1 MKNLKNG
8 VATLL
13 MLGATMGY
21 AQHKIELNHDHSKM
35 EMKAVELEFND
46 ENVANVYEHYEHIKN
61 DLVGSNP
68 GDAQK
73 GAVLLNEALEKVEG
87 SDAALSASQKIADT
101 DNLERQRK
109 AFSDLS
115 NEMETLLRG
124 KITSGKIYK
133 DFCPMAMNGGAYWLS
148 AIKDIRNPYY
158 GAKMLSCGKVTA
170 IIEK

>member
-8 VATLL
+8 VATLI
-13 MLGATMGY
+13 MLAATMSY

-35 EMKAVELEFND
+35 EMKKIALEFSD
-46 ENVANVYEHYEHIKN
+46 ENVANAYEHYEHIKN

-68 GDAQK
+68 GDGQK
-73 GAVLLNEALEKVEG
+73 GAVMLNEALEKIEG
-87 SDAALSASQKIADT
+87 ADAALSASRKIADS
-101 DNLERQRK
+101 DNLKAQRK

-124 KITSGKIYK
+124 TITSGKIYK
-133 DFCPMAMNGGAYWLS
+133 DFCPMALNGGAYWLS

-158 GAKMLSCGKVTA
+158 GAQMLSCGKVTEVL
-170 IIEK
+170 EK

>member
-1 MKNLKNG
+1 MKNLKNII
-8 VATLL
+8 AILL
-13 MLGATMGY
+13 LFGATFSY
-21 AQHKIELNHDHSKM
+21 SQHKIKLNHDHSKM
-35 EMKAVELEFND
+35 EMKVVELEFND
-46 ENVANVYEHYEHIKN
+46 ENVANAYEHYEHIKN

-73 GAVLLNEALEKVEG
+73 GADMLNEALEKVEG
-87 SDAALSASQKIADT
+87 SDAALAASQKIAAT

-115 NEMETLLRG
+115 NEIETLLKG
-124 KITSGKIYK
+124 TVTSGKIYK
-133 DFCPMAMNGGAYWLS
+133 DFCPMALKEGAYWLS

-170 IIEK
+170 VIEK